1 MPAVFVH
8 DCIAGCPGMGPR
20 PLMPI
25 EGKPARKLG
34 NIMKRSA
41 MNKKNEDT
49 EELEDVKEVLKKPP
63 GPPKPGKGRRPYYQ
77 PIRCTKITQ
86 VPLKSGY
93 FYIKNYILHCKCKQL
108 NYRQTKVFICYF

>member
-63 GPPKPGKGRRPYYQ
+63 GPPKPGKVILSSVQDLISIQKRY
-77 PIRCTKITQ
+77 TKITQ
-86 VPLKSGY
+86 VPLK
-93 FYIKNYILHCKCKQL
+93 
-108 NYRQTKVFICYF
+108 

>member
-63 GPPKPGKGRRPYYQ
+63 GPPKPGKGTRSYCQPKKIHQNYTSTIEMGFVCIKKPYM
-77 PIRCTKITQ
+77 
-86 VPLKSGY
+86 KSVA
-93 FYIKNYILHCKCKQL
+93 IS
-108 NYRQTKVFICYF
+108 

>member
-63 GPPKPGKGRRPYYQ
+63 GPPKPGKVKLY
-77 PIRCTKITQ
+77 KILLPAKKIHQDYTSTIEMR
-86 VPLKSGY
+86 L
-93 FYIKNYILHCKCKQL
+93 L
-108 NYRQTKVFICYF
+108 

>member
-63 GPPKPGKGRRPYYQ
+63 GPPKPGKGTRSYCQ
-77 PIRCTKITQ
+77 PKRYTKITQ
-86 VPLKSGY
+86 VPLKWGY
-93 FYIKNYILHCKCKQL
+93 FYLKSHILKLPH
-108 NYRQTKVFICYF
+108 